1 MKSWLHD
8 NDIKMY
14 STHNKGKSIVA
25 ERFIKT
31 LKSKIY
37 KHMIAISKNVYINWL
52 DETVEK
58 YNKTFHRTIL
68 MKPANV
74 KLLLSIMTMILK
86 SKLVIK
92 LENKNGK
99 IFSRRVT
106 YEIDLKKF
114 L

>member
-52 DETVEK
+52 DETVKK
-58 YNKTFHRTIL
+58 YNKTFHRTIS

-74 KLLLSIMTMILK
+74 KFLLSIMTMILK
-86 SKLVIK
+86 SKLVTK